1 MTVTKEQLLKSLEN
15 LDDNVA
21 LYVRTTDESMNCEIV
36 TSDDII
42 EEYRDKVFEDED
54 EDDNE
59 EEIDVDD
66 AIQALADFDDS
77 VQYYEI
83 ER

>member
-1 MTVTKEQLLKSLEN
+1 MTITKEQLLKSLEN
-15 LDDNVA
+15 LGNNVS
-21 LYVRTTDESMNCEIV
+21 LYVRTTDESTECEIV

-54 EDDNE
+54 DND
-59 EEIDVDD
+59 EEIDTDD

-77 VQYYEI
+77 IQFYEVS
-83 ER
+83 

>member
-15 LDDNVA
+15 LDDNVS
-21 LYVRTTDESMNCEIV
+21 LYVRTTDESMECEIV

-54 EDDNE
+54 DND
-59 EEIDVDD
+59 EEIDIND

-77 VQYYEI
+77 IQFYEI
-83 ER
+83 EG

>member
-21 LYVRTTDESMNCEIV
+21 LYVRTTDESMECEIV

-42 EEYRDKVFEDED
+42 EEYRDKVFED

>member
-1 MTVTKEQLLKSLEN
+1 MTVTKEQLLKSLKN

-21 LYVRTTDESMNCEIV
+21 LYVRTTDESMECEIV

-42 EEYRDKVFEDED
+42 EEYRDKVFED

>member
-15 LDDNVA
+15 LDDNVS
-21 LYVRTTDESMNCEIV
+21 LYVRTTDESMECEIV

-54 EDDNE
+54 DND
-59 EEIDVDD
+59 EEIDIND

-77 VQYYEI
+77 IQFYEI
-83 ER
+83 S